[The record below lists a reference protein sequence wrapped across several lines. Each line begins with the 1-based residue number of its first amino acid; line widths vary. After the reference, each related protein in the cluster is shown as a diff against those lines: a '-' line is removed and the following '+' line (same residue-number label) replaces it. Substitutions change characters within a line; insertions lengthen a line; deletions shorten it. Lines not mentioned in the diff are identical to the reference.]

1 MVMRSLETSS
11 RIRPMVLVRGTL
23 DDRPWGATLAA
34 IGLSGHTGQLTLRA
48 KGDGKVVHQLAF
60 SHGALVGA
68 TSPHAVDSL
77 QRIALGSGLVAPA
90 SIAAATRIIGR
101 SDDVDRFA
109 DAIGLGPAQV
119 QQFKKRLLVQRAA
132 RTFAVERGDYTVD
145 ERVTIPVLLGVE
157 ADVRAAIYVGMRL
170 NLSHER
176 LARDVR
182 QLGTRFVLR
191 AEAAADLG
199 RFDLGEDEQPV
210 IDALRTGTS
219 LPELE
224 ATDRSLDPRMIAALL
239 GALAACDAVASLD
252 PRTITPQDI
261 SLPRSPTPREPT
273 ISRVPTPREP
283 TSSSCVPM
291 IIAHDPPVTVVRE
304 ARIGSAPKRPAT
316 HPANVKFRRAEALPR
331 VPSGRSLTDPF
342 LEGQATTMRPAELS
356 QIQIRE
362 LIMSRLELLEEG
374 ADHFTFLGV
383 PFGAAVSD
391 VREAYLELARYLRPE
406 KLKELGIPDDRDEAR
421 SVFAQAV
428 IAFTTLTDVA
438 RRAEYL
444 VSARRRG
451 R

>member
-1 MVMRSLETSS
+1 MVMHSLDSSS
-11 RIRPMVLVRGTL
+11 RVRPMVLVRGTL

-60 SHGALVGA
+60 AHGVLVGA
-68 TSPHAVDSL
+68 TSPHAVDTL
-77 QRIALGSGLVAPA
+77 QRIALSSGLVAPA

-132 RTFAVERGDYTVD
+132 RTFAVERGDYTVE

-157 ADVRAAIYVGMRL
+157 ADVRAAIYLGMRL

-176 LARDVR
+176 LASDLR

-191 AEAAADLG
+191 AEAAADLA
-199 RFDLGEDEQPV
+199 RFDLGDDEQP
-210 IDALRTGTS
+210 IIEALRTGTS

-224 ATDRSLDPRMIAALL
+224 ASDRTLDPRMIAALL
-239 GALAACDAVASLD
+239 GALASCNTVASID

-261 SLPRSPTPREPT
+261 SLARSPTPREPT

-291 IIAHDPPVTVVRE
+291 IIAHDPPVTRPS
-304 ARIGSAPKRPAT
+304 ASAPT
-316 HPANVKFRRAEALPR
+316 HPANVQFRRAEALPR

-356 QIQIRE
+356 QMQIRE

-383 PFGAAVSD
+383 PFGATVSD

-428 IAFTTLTDVA
+428 IAFTTLTDAV

-444 VSARRRG
+444 VSARRRQS

>member
-1 MVMRSLETSS
+1 MVLRSLESSS
-11 RIRPMVLVRGTL
+11 RLRPMVLVRGTL

-60 SHGALVGA
+60 AHGALVGA

-77 QRIALGSGLVAPA
+77 QRIALSSGLVAPA

-119 QQFKKRLLVQRAA
+119 QQFKKRVLVQRAA

-145 ERVTIPVLLGVE
+145 ERVKIPVLVGVE
-157 ADVRAAIYVGMRL
+157 ADVRAAIYLGMRL

-176 LARDVR
+176 LASDLR

-191 AEAAADLG
+191 AEAAADLA
-199 RFDLGEDEQPV
+199 RFDLGDDEQPI

-224 ATDRSLDPRMIAALL
+224 ASDRTLDPRMIAAML
-239 GALAACDAVASLD
+239 GALAACGAVTSID

-261 SLPRSPTPREPT
+261 SLARSPTPREPT

-291 IIAHDPPVTVVRE
+291 IIAHDPPVTRP
-304 ARIGSAPKRPAT
+304 IGSAPKRPAT
-316 HPANVKFRRAEALPR
+316 HPANVQFRRAEAVAR

-356 QIQIRE
+356 QMQIRE
-362 LIMSRLELLEEG
+362 LIRSRLALLEQG

-421 SVFAQAV
+421 TVFAQAV
-428 IAFTTLTDVA
+428 IAFTTLTDAV
-438 RRAEYL
+438 RRDEYL
-444 VSARRRG
+444 MSTRRRQG
-451 R
+451 H